1 MILLDTSALVDSLT
15 GSRRSAQ
22 RLRDLIERGERIL
35 VPTLGLFEWLRGPR
49 RVEEL
54 VAQEALFPRESA
66 VPFGPEEA
74 VIAAEIYGAVRR
86 PRGREIDIGIAACA
100 ITRDAALWT
109 LNAEDFDDIPGLTL
123 I

>member
-15 GSRRSAQ
+15 GSRRSA
-22 RLRDLIERGERIL
+22 RKLRDLIEKGERIL
-35 VPTLGLFEWLRGPR
+35 IPTLGLFEWLRGPR

-74 VIAAEIYGAVRR
+74 VIAAEIYGCQDSA
-86 PRGREIDIGIAACA
+86 
-100 ITRDAALWT
+100 
-109 LNAEDFDDIPGLTL
+109 NYKL
-123 I
+123 INCLFYLAFSPSFL